1 MRGNFNTV
9 YDKLKDE
16 ITSGSLTEGTKLLS
30 LAKLSDKYDVGVS
43 TVREVLRALQ
53 SQSFVKIEQGRGTFV
68 TYDAKKRND
77 SVSKSEVR
85 DLMDLTSFRTMVE
98 PSFAGIAAVQAF
110 QFEIDLIVESAN
122 RMAELAEKGEDTKE
136 EDLTFHLLIAKATHN
151 AYTIKFYEDFQ
162 EQLSMGRKHTNVPG
176 MIEKAAHY
184 HLMIAEAIR
193 TRNSSQAR
201 MYMQAHMESNEE
213 LALNLLF

>member
-9 YDKLKDE
+9 YEKLKDE
-16 ITSGSLTEGTKLLS
+16 IVNEELKEGAKLLS
-30 LAKLSDKYDVGVS
+30 LSRLSDKYDVGVS

-68 TYDAKKRND
+68 TYDSKKNND
-77 SVSKSEVR
+77 SISKSEIR
-85 DLMDLTSFRTMVE
+85 DLMNLTSFRTMME

-110 QFEIDLIVESAN
+110 QYEIDLIVESAN
-122 RMAELAEKGEDTKE
+122 KMKELAENEEDTKK
-136 EDLTFHLLIAKATHN
+136 EDLNFHLLIAKATHN
-151 AYTIKFYEDFQ
+151 SYAINFYVDFQ
-162 EQLSMGRKHTNVPG
+162 EQLSKGRKHTNVPG

-184 HLMIAEAIR
+184 HMMIAEAIR
-193 TRNSSQAR
+193 TRNSSQAK

-213 LALNLLF
+213 LAINLLF